1 MCKDFSL
8 HPITVTVFSLSRS
21 CLTGPFSPSEVL
33 SLPILG
39 LKCSVKR
46 EERNERDKVHGKTN
60 KKGVNEEILGR
71 G

>member
-1 MCKDFSL
+1 MCKDFL
-8 HPITVTVFSLSRS
+8 PHPVAGTVLSLSRS

-39 LKCSVKR
+39 LKHAVKR
-46 EERNERDKVHGKTN
+46 EERNERQGSREDN
-60 KKGVNEEILGR
+60 KEEGVNEEILGR